1 MKKKLV
7 ALLVMATLVFGITA
21 CGSSEAPSNDAD
33 NSNVENEVDGDTE
46 VELESEG
53 TLIFDLPE
61 GWTYDEASDLYYG
74 PNYPNEMA
82 NINYYSIANDGSF
95 GLLTQAMMEEALEE
109 SLTSAYGEAM
119 DIEFTKWEEATVDGY
134 ESIEYTITYEY
145 AGFEIAQTQVIV
157 NGKDNFHYLTLTEAT
172 AEGYAETFNT
182 IIDSMRFE

>member
-1 MKKKLV
+1 MKKKIV

-21 CGSSEAPSNDAD
+21 CGGSDAGANDAD
-33 NSNVENEVDGDTE
+33 NSNVENDAE

-61 GWTYDEASDLYYG
+61 GWTYDEASQLYYG

-95 GLLTQAMMEEALEE
+95 SLVTQAMMEEALED
-109 SLTSAYGEAM
+109 SLTSAYGETI
-119 DIEFTKWEEATVDGY
+119 DVNVSKWEETSVDGY
-134 ESIEYTITYEY
+134 EAIEYTIKYSY

-157 NGKDNFHYLTLTEAT
+157 NGKDNFHYLTLTEST
-172 AEGYAETFNT
+172 AEGYEETFNT
-182 IIDSMRFE
+182 VIDSMRFE